1 MRLPLI
7 AFAAASLVVLSAA
20 AGATP
25 QYDVAAALQNLRA
38 GRSAEALAQLTRALE
53 SGGLTPTQRADA
65 HEWRAYI
72 HESRGNRRAARA
84 DLDAAIQAETADPLR
99 LRARARFL
107 MRTGNAAAALAD
119 MEIVMT
125 RSPSDAENYADLC
138 EIQLSLGRRA
148 LGRDSCQRALA
159 ADPGNARARAT
170 LRRLGGR

>member
-1 MRLPLI
+1 MRLRLVP
-7 AFAAASLVVLSAA
+7 FAAAILVALSAT

-25 QYDVAAALQNLRA
+25 QYDVTAALQNLRA
-38 GRSAEALAQLTRALE
+38 GRSAEALALLSRAIDA
-53 SGGLTPTQRADA
+53 GGLTPAERADA
-65 HEWRAYI
+65 LEWRAYL

-84 DLDAAIQAETADPLR
+84 DLDAATQAETANPLR

-107 MRTGNAAAALAD
+107 MRTGNTAAALAD
-119 MEIVMT
+119 MEIVMA
-125 RSPSDAENYADLC
+125 RSPADAENYADLC

-148 LGRDSCQRALA
+148 LARDSCQRALT